1 VVFGKFATNNNKP
14 RQFPMRKT
22 ILLFPILALSL
33 AGCVSNNGYG
43 NSSSPLDSAAVRTVG
58 GAAAGALVADATGGS
73 KTKGALIGAVAGG
86 GSCLVTNNCN

>member
-1 VVFGKFATNNNKP
+1 
-14 RQFPMRKT
+14 MRKT

-43 NSSSPLDSAAVRTVG
+43 NSSSPLDNAAVRTIG

-86 GSCLVTNNCN
+86 GSFLVTNNCN